1 MTVKDAS
8 LKALISAM
16 AEAESKS
23 YYEEQENALNDL
35 SGLLKTFLNRDDSP
49 ERVRIRKDYE
59 AGAAL
64 TGKGGIRQRLG
75 AVDMEFFGRAYF
87 PHYFSRPSPEF
98 HRELDA
104 IWQDGVLKGLTPS
117 TSGLVKQIS
126 RMNGCKRV
134 VAAPRGHA
142 KSTSLTFKGTIHAVV
157 YGYKH
162 YPIIISDSSDQAEGF
177 LDNIRVEF
185 EENEAI
191 REDFGDLTGK
201 VWRSNVLV
209 TSTNIKVEAIGSGKK
224 IRGRKH
230 RNWRP
235 DLLILDDIE
244 NDENVNT
251 PEQRRKLKNWFDKA
265 VSKAGDT
272 YTDIMYIG
280 TILHY
285 DSLLNNV
292 LQNPRYKTK
301 KYRAVISEAVNTKLW
316 DEWESIYTNLFN
328 ENHEED
334 ARTFYE
340 AHKEKMLL
348 GAEVLWEEKL
358 SYYDLMEIKVSEGTA
373 SFNSEL
379 QNDPID
385 PESATFNPEWFD
397 YYEPELMDFSSPE
410 FVFVGANDPSLGKN
424 KKSDTS
430 SIINLALSTK
440 TGYMYVVDASVE
452 KRKPDVIIEDVFEMN
467 RRLKRDCK
475 KGFYKFGVEVVQFQY
490 FFKEVMAAKSA
501 EEGEYIPIEEIQST
515 VNKVLRIESLQP
527 VIKNKYLKFNREH
540 KTLRKQLQE
549 FPMGKND
556 DAPDG
561 LQMAV
566 QLAQTVKAVASKAN
580 YKTVLRRRFRMGKGA
595 Y

>member
-1 MTVKDAS
+1 MRRGKDAS

-117 TSGLVKQIS
+117 TPKLVKQIS

-235 DLLILDDIE
+235 DLLILDDCGTE
-244 NDENVNT
+244 VSNT
-251 PEQRRKLKNWFDKA
+251 FTVSRLFQLLNERALLRKSTIISTNLSIREFRDVYSERIFSRITSSYTLLKLTGSDIRIRRKIN
-265 VSKAGDT
+265 
-272 YTDIMYIG
+272 
-280 TILHY
+280 
-285 DSLLNNV
+285 
-292 LQNPRYKTK
+292 
-301 KYRAVISEAVNTKLW
+301 
-316 DEWESIYTNLFN
+316 
-328 ENHEED
+328 
-334 ARTFYE
+334 RT
-340 AHKEKMLL
+340 L
-348 GAEVLWEEKL
+348 
-358 SYYDLMEIKVSEGTA
+358 
-373 SFNSEL
+373 
-379 QNDPID
+379 
-385 PESATFNPEWFD
+385 
-397 YYEPELMDFSSPE
+397 
-410 FVFVGANDPSLGKN
+410 
-424 KKSDTS
+424 
-430 SIINLALSTK
+430 
-440 TGYMYVVDASVE
+440 
-452 KRKPDVIIEDVFEMN
+452 
-467 RRLKRDCK
+467 
-475 KGFYKFGVEVVQFQY
+475 
-490 FFKEVMAAKSA
+490 
-501 EEGEYIPIEEIQST
+501 
-515 VNKVLRIESLQP
+515 
-527 VIKNKYLKFNREH
+527 
-540 KTLRKQLQE
+540 
-549 FPMGKND
+549 
-556 DAPDG
+556 
-561 LQMAV
+561 
-566 QLAQTVKAVASKAN
+566 
-580 YKTVLRRRFRMGKGA
+580 
-595 Y
+595 